1 MTAWDLH
8 VNMYSQQ
15 HAQRPLSSG
24 QLSQVVTSLY
34 LQLLSGPDVSE
45 CQHEALLAGSDI
57 QNVISSKP
65 SVLSL

>member
-34 LQLLSGPDVSE
+34 LQEKTLTSPPKIFL
-45 CQHEALLAGSDI
+45 
-57 QNVISSKP
+57 KP
-65 SVLSL
+65 YNTAFL